1 MWQIYTSI
9 CGHMISN
16 ILKIRDNH
24 YVDKIIGR
32 IPYTNPDTGKQ
43 MEQIRNEMNLYI
55 QNAINENGN
64 YR

>member
-1 MWQIYTSI
+1 M
-9 CGHMISN
+9 
-16 ILKIRDNH
+16 
-24 YVDKIIGR
+24 DKIIGR

-64 YR
+64 YRLINWDFEGGLQFSA

>member
-1 MWQIYTSI
+1 
-9 CGHMISN
+9 MIDLQYAKKAFAN
-16 ILKIRDNH
+16 YLNNH